1 MRLTMLKISLPVLV
15 MMLFQFDP
23 AAGMISWEQAAK
35 ISVLA
40 ETSVEA
46 AVDELINCSSGEY
59 KDDIYAI
66 LDKYLPDAYKKGA
79 ETKTEFKDKIFKS
92 LFRLDEKDITVENI
106 INTYASLLVSN
117 FFDKYWKVN
126 ADISNA
132 IQSWKDEIKNWDPLT
147 EPERRSIFGRV
158 IVADKGIQFVGS
170 SLGTVDEYFNR
181 IDAIGDSEERA
192 RQSDGNLQMG
202 YLQRTIDDRLADP
215 TPALKQSLIVLLRRD
230 VDGDGENVYAEIVD
244 AVLNNLPTVPT
255 VEILMDTICEEFG
268 KHFADFIGSSNS
280 APAGLDWLDWIDGVD
295 AAVDDPS
302 KREDAVKDFF
312 KPLSEGDTTD
322 LIEKLILIK
331 RNTK

>member
-132 IQSWKDEIKNWDPLT
+132 IQSWKDEIRDWDSLDD
-147 EPERRSIFGRV
+147 EKRKEIFGKDIINGLRIRGNDDISFNKLFDDVNDGELLPEDRV
-158 IVADKGIQFVGS
+158 DLAASCLLEDYNVRVVDNNYSDQDLLKQCLMACLKRDVSRDENAYSQIVDDIITSRPSKDDLFD
-170 SLGTVDEYFNR
+170 TVD
-181 IDAIGDSEERA
+181 
-192 RQSDGNLQMG
+192 
-202 YLQRTIDDRLADP
+202 
-215 TPALKQSLIVLLRRD
+215 K
-230 VDGDGENVYAEIVD
+230 
-244 AVLNNLPTVPT
+244 
-255 VEILMDTICEEFG
+255 EFG
-268 KHFADFIGSSNS
+268 KHFADFIGSSS
-280 APAGLDWLDWIDGVD
+280 AATVGFDWLKWRQDVD

-302 KREDAVKDFF
+302 KRKDAVKDFF